1 MFGRVVRFARPDAH
15 DVLEVHHEDLPVA
28 DPAGVRGRGDR
39 LDHLVAEF
47 VGNGDLELDLR
58 EKVND
63 VFGAAI
69 ELRMSLLAPEA
80 LDFRGGEAADA
91 AVRERFAHV
100 VELERLDDRNDV
112 LHGFSSVSEMLCAD
126 GGESRVLDP
135 FLSKRRAKGPYSSMG
150 DEIRQMEPQ
159 RGLKREE
166 IRLKTAAEAF

>member
-1 MFGRVVRFARPDAH
+1 VLPTASDGRVVRFARPDAH

-91 AVRERFAHV
+91 AVRERFA
-100 VELERLDDRNDV
+100 
-112 LHGFSSVSEMLCAD
+112 LCAD

-166 IRLKTAAEAF
+166 VRLKTAAEAF